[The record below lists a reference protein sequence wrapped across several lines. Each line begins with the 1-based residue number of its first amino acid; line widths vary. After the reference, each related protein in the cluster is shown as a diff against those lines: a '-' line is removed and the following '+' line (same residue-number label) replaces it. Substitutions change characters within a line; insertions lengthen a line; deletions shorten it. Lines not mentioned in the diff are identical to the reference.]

1 MNHHKHTQN
10 RKWLGKKQ
18 THKYANIFF
27 PWCLNHF
34 VHLLRW
40 THIHYAIYSSTFLYL
55 YSLIQQ
61 IYKESTLHAK
71 DILHTAEPMNKYEL
85 LSSGIYNPV
94 EENDSK

>member
-18 THKYANIFF
+18 TYKYANIFF

-34 VHLLRW
+34 VH
-40 THIHYAIYSSTFLYL
+40 
-55 YSLIQQ
+55 SLIQQ